1 MFALHSNL
9 VLFKFY
15 SFPNQTHAHCI
26 FTFQSGSIQIFSSS
40 PLVAQS
46 KSFTFQSGS
55 IQIFSSSPLVAQS
68 KSFTFQSGSIQIMVK
83 TIIDKFKKSL
93 HSNLVLF
100 KSIITLYKFCIIW
113 LYIPIWFYS
122 NVNYY
127 FRKFSCEFS
136 LHSNL
141 VLFKSCSCPSW
152 CVLMNFFTFQSG
164 SIQMYVK
171 CFLDAF
177 YNFFTFQSGSIQMLP
192 AHWWLKPSVIL
203 YIPIW
208 FYSNVA
214 HDRSICTLNSLYI
227 PIWFYSNGFLFVP
240 SFLSTNLYIP
250 IWFYSNGCSLFL
262 FISICILYIP
272 IWFYSNGGYGY
283 VIEFIKKDF
292 TFQSGSIQIW
302 PSLKF
307 SEKSIILYIP
317 IWFYSNRCGQ
327 LRVIIRKL
335 LYIPIWF
342 YSNGGGYNYRGR
354 YFLFT
359 FQSGSIQ
366 IVL

>member
-26 FTFQSGSIQIFSSS
+26 
-40 PLVAQS
+40 
-46 KSFTFQSGS
+46 FTFQSGS

>member
-1 MFALHSNL
+1 
-9 VLFKFY
+9 
-15 SFPNQTHAHCI
+15 
-26 FTFQSGSIQIFSSS
+26 
-40 PLVAQS
+40 
-46 KSFTFQSGS
+46 
-55 IQIFSSSPLVAQS
+55 
-68 KSFTFQSGSIQIMVK
+68 
-83 TIIDKFKKSL
+83 
-93 HSNLVLF
+93 
-100 KSIITLYKFCIIW
+100 
-113 LYIPIWFYS
+113 
-122 NVNYY
+122 
-127 FRKFSCEFS
+127 
-136 LHSNL
+136 
-141 VLFKSCSCPSW
+141 
-152 CVLMNFFTFQSG
+152 MNFFTFQSG

-214 HDRSICTLNSLYI
+214 HDRSICTLNS
-227 PIWFYSNGFLFVP
+227 
-240 SFLSTNLYIP
+240 
-250 IWFYSNGCSLFL
+250 
-262 FISICILYIP
+262 LYIP